1 MTAYVGRALTITWGG
16 VTIGGIQT
24 KTIKLNGQAI
34 DITSDD
40 AAGYRTFLATRD
52 VRSVDLTLSGVG
64 VNSNLQS
71 DWQAGNTE
79 KTLIITWPDGTVLS
93 GTFEMQAWSAKGEH
107 KSAITFDVEFAS
119 SGAWT
124 WA

>member
-1 MTAYVGRALTITWGG
+1 MTGYLGRAITITWGG
-16 VTIGGIQT
+16 VPIGGITT
-24 KTIKLNGQAI
+24 KTIKLNGQAV
-34 DITSDD
+34 DITNDD

-52 VRSVDLTLSGVG
+52 VRSIDLALSGIA
-64 VNSNLQS
+64 VNSNLKN

-79 KTLIITWPDGTVLS
+79 KTLAVNWPDGTVLS
-93 GTFEMQAWSAKGEH
+93 GIFELQSYSEKGEH
-107 KSAITFDVEFAS
+107 KGAAAYDAEFAS